1 MSIIHFIYIRANQ
14 HSPNT
19 SAVHAHRHRRRR
31 RRRRSRVQRL
41 TQFHE
46 MYFIRCGFCSTRRRL
61 LFIIFVRVVP
71 HVHLLAI
78 HTLGGLLASSRD
90 PLILHLSSFA
100 SAPSKARTRTLQHHQ
115 LILPSTW
122 CSVLF

>member
-1 MSIIHFIYIRANQ
+1 MSIIHFINIRANQ

-19 SAVHAHRHRRRR
+19 SAVHAHRHR

-78 HTLGGLLASSRD
+78 HTLGGATRQRTGSPHT
-90 PLILHLSSFA
+90 PLVVVCVG
-100 SAPSKARTRTLQHHQ
+100 TE
-115 LILPSTW
+115 
-122 CSVLF
+122 

>member
-1 MSIIHFIYIRANQ
+1 MSIIHFINIRANQ

-19 SAVHAHRHRRRR
+19 SAVHAHRHRH

-41 TQFHE
+41 TQFQE

-78 HTLGGLLASSRD
+78 HTLGGLLASARD

-100 SAPSKARTRTLQHHQ
+100 SAPS
-115 LILPSTW
+115 
-122 CSVLF
+122 